1 MVNHRSSAPTS
12 MFWNFVG
19 FAIATLSVGMSWS
32 IIQTKVFELEVAQ
45 YKLKTGSAI
54 NKVQKVSNTLD
65 AAAQTLPIAPKQ
77 KKRIR
82 QLTSESRAVIE
93 KAEAQIEQEVK
104 QLIEVEL
111 PE

>member
-1 MVNHRSSAPTS
+1 MVTRNPGAPTS

-54 NKVQKVSNTLD
+54 HKVQKVSNTLEQ
-65 AAAQTLPIAPKQ
+65 AATTLPLPSKQ
-77 KKRIR
+77 KKRIK
-82 QLTSESRAVIE
+82 QLTNESTAVIE
-93 KAEAQIEQEVK
+93 NAQTVIEQEVK
-104 QLIEVEL
+104 QLIETT
-111 PE
+111 PSK